1 MTTYT
6 ATRAASTFP
15 AFKGEGSG
23 ALCVAYGSYT
33 VPSNLAAASIIEMC
47 RVPAGA
53 VVLGGEFIGVDLD
66 TNGTEELDWD
76 IGWFANGAEAA
87 DTDGLGNLGVI
98 TGDAFA
104 AGSISMSAG
113 IHYNLATTTGSKIQ
127 ETGPLTFTNE
137 TVFGITVNVDAAT
150 GGTGLIQLRIY
161 YVCP

>member
-15 AFKGEGSG
+15 TFKGEGSG
-23 ALCVAYGSYT
+23 ALCVAYGTYT
-33 VPSNLAAASIIEMC
+33 LASNLAAATVIEMC
-47 RVPAGA
+47 KVPAGA
-53 VVLGGEFIGVDLD
+53 VVIGGEFIGVDLD
-66 TNGTEELDWD
+66 TDATEELDWD
-76 IGWFANGAEAA
+76 IGWLANGVESA

-113 IHYNLATTTGSKIQ
+113 MHYNLASTTGSKIR
-127 ETGPLTFTNE
+127 ELGPLTFSAE
-137 TVFGITVNVDAAT
+137 TTFAILINTDAAT
-150 GGTGLIQLRIY
+150 GGTGLVQLYIY